1 MKPVLLVEDTDTDI
15 LLMRHVWCNA
25 GVPNPLFAVEDGQS
39 AIDYLA
45 GLGRFADRL
54 AHPLPCL
61 VLLDLKIPYFSG
73 HEVLQWIR
81 QRATLNT
88 LPVIILTSSSSD
100 EDISRAYRLG
110 ANAYLEKPMG
120 MTRLKELV
128 THLCGFWLNFNR
140 FPSDSSV
147 AVNSRAM

>member
-1 MKPVLLVEDTDTDI
+1 MKPVLLVEDTQTDI
-15 LLMRHVWCNA
+15 MLMRYVWREVE
-25 GVPNPLFAVEDGQS
+25 VPNPLHVVEDGQC

-45 GLGRFADRL
+45 GVGQFADRL

-81 QRATLNT
+81 QQPALKAM
-88 LPVIILTSSSSD
+88 PVIILTSSTND
-100 EDISRAYRLG
+100 EDISQAYALG

-120 MTRLKELV
+120 MPRLKEMI
-128 THLCGFWLNFNR
+128 THLRGFWLSFAR
-140 FPSDSSV
+140 SPYDPFASIHK
-147 AVNSRAM
+147 